1 MGKANVLTI
10 RVPSDLKE
18 RIGRVAED
26 QGVSVSQ
33 LAMYIFAKEIG
44 RMEAGQQLGQHWKGH
59 SAQELSADFDAVMA
73 KVKCNPVPDW
83 DKAE

>member
-44 RMEAGQQLGQHWKGH
+44 KMEAGQHLGQHWKGR

-73 KVKCNPVPDW
+73 KVKRNPVPDW